1 MNGWRWDAGG
11 FVKAALPRW
20 RWLVMSLA
28 GRGSAARYE
37 GIARGALQEVGQ
49 SGEFV
54 GAALLRWRWLVL
66 SLAGCGSAARYE
78 DKALFALLG
87 VDGDSELVK
96 ANLDRACFVGQAGHG
111 LAVKILIGQL
121 VHHGFE

>member
-1 MNGWRWDAGG
+1 
-11 FVKAALPRW
+11 
-20 RWLVMSLA
+20 MSLA

-54 GAALLRWRWLVL
+54 GAALPRWRWLVL
-66 SLAGCGSAARYE
+66 SLAGCGNTAHEE
-78 DKALFALLG
+78 DTALFVVLG
-87 VDGDSELVK
+87 AVGGSELIK

-111 LAVKILIGQL
+111 LAVEILIGQL